1 MTSLSKL
8 NPFVLVFNSI
18 LIFSLGLVLA
28 ETKAKTFFICVSLFL
43 LLIFGFADALATK
56 LPSFLMFTALVL
68 AIFYLQTKSLEQTYS
83 VFVRFF
89 AAFLAYILMSGLDLS
104 YLTKILL
111 KLKVSPKFVLGVCIM
126 FTFLPVFIHEFRHN
140 VQVKRYVGNQRI
152 TLYQKFRGLAL
163 PIMVRAFEITE
174 RLTLAATLKNF
185 NLNKKSVLILPTY
198 LVSYVKNFAFVMIN
212 LLVLSGVVLY
222 GFIF

>member
-1 MTSLSKL
+1 
-8 NPFVLVFNSI
+8 
-18 LIFSLGLVLA
+18 
-28 ETKAKTFFICVSLFL
+28 
-43 LLIFGFADALATK
+43 
-56 LPSFLMFTALVL
+56 
-68 AIFYLQTKSLEQTYS
+68 
-83 VFVRFF
+83 
-89 AAFLAYILMSGLDLS
+89 
-104 YLTKILL
+104 
-111 KLKVSPKFVLGVCIM
+111 M